1 MKANF
6 DVLIDSFIENKIGIA
21 EHFMNDAM
29 CKNLKKHL
37 QILLADNALKQA
49 GIGNETIAVQDK
61 LFRSDKIYW
70 LDRSH
75 NNAIENNFLDMI
87 DAFVLHLNSTCYTG
101 ITSYEFHYA
110 VYEAGSFYAKHLDQ
124 FANNNSRKYSMI
136 LYLNDAWQQG
146 DGGELCVHHKD
157 RLQYIT
163 PLNGKGVFFAS
174 NVIEHEVILS
184 NKQRM
189 SITGWFKS

>member
-1 MKANF
+1 MMKMQSNF
-6 DVLIDSFIENKIGIA
+6 DLIIDSFIENKIGIA
-21 EHFMNDAM
+21 DQFMSNEM
-29 CKNLKKHL
+29 CANLKQNL
-37 QILLADNALKQA
+37 QELLAQN
-49 GIGNETIAVQDK
+49 GIGNDATIIKDK

-75 NNAIENNFLDMI
+75 ENRIENNFLDMI

-101 ITSYEFHYA
+101 ITGHEFHYA
-110 VYEAGSFYAKHLDQ
+110 VYEKGSFYAKHLDQ

-136 LYLNDAWQQG
+136 LYLNDGWQEG
-146 DGGELCVHHKD
+146 DGGELCVHHQDK
-157 RLQYIT
+157 LQHIT
-163 PLNGKGVFFAS
+163 PLNGKCVFFAS
-174 NVIEHEVILS
+174 NIIEHEVLLS